1 VVDVSLPLELRVES
15 TPDDAD
21 TIAFLRGPLVLA
33 ADVGASSEP
42 FAGVGGAL
50 DPAFVAEDVLAQM
63 APVDSAHVRSALMEQ
78 IPALDFYPFYSLYD
92 RRTAVYFKRF
102 TPAQWRDEQARAAAE
117 AARQRDL
124 DARSLD
130 VAKLGDGADEQAR
143 NVASAISYPVS
154 YRRRTG
160 RDARTDGFFEF
171 DMSLR
176 GYRSG
181 ALALKCAYWGGEREK
196 HFSIM
201 VDGQEIATQRLDGEA
216 SGRFIEVDYAIPTEL
231 VRGKRLVRVRVAPI
245 GPSRA
250 GPMFGARLF
259 RV

>member
-1 VVDVSLPLELRVES
+1 LRVES

-21 TIAFLRGPLVLA
+21 TVAFLRGPLVLA
-33 ADVGASSEP
+33 ADVGAASEP
-42 FAGVGGAL
+42 YEGVGGAL

-63 APVDSAHVRSALMEQ
+63 TLVDAQAAHVRSAPMEQ
-78 IPALDFYPFYSLYD
+78 IPALDFHPFYSLYD

-102 TPAQWRDEQARAAAE
+102 TPEQWREEQVVVASERT
-117 AARQRDL
+117 RQVLL

-130 VAKLGDGADEQAR
+130 VARLGNEADERAR
-143 NVASAISYPVS
+143 NLTSAISYPVS

-196 HFSIM
+196 HFSIAI
-201 VDGQEIATQRLDGEA
+201 DGVEIATQRLDGEA
-216 SGRFIEVDYAIPTEL
+216 SGRFIEVDYAIPPAL
-231 VRGKRLVRVRVAPI
+231 VAGKRNVRVRVAPV
-245 GPSRA
+245 GASRA